1 MSQSLFYTWWEHFSI
16 SQFLHSIIASETTR
30 QMLLNAPALVL
41 GNVKF
46 QRVLICIIFII
57 LLFRTDAQA
66 RSELATI
73 RNSISANVIFLR
85 HALAPGFGDPNN
97 FIKQDCSTQRNL
109 NDKGRLQARLIGN
122 YLRSTNLKF
131 SQILT
136 SEWCR
141 CIDTAKEL
149 NLGQWTTFSG
159 LNSFFQVYEKKDQ
172 VMNKLQKKLDSLGY
186 SDLALFVTH
195 QVVISEQTGIVPRSG
210 EMILYNSITKQKARY
225 MIDY

>member
-1 MSQSLFYTWWEHFSI
+1 
-16 SQFLHSIIASETTR
+16 
-30 QMLLNAPALVL
+30 MLLNVPEIAL
-41 GNVKF
+41 GNIKF
-46 QRVLICIIFII
+46 QNILTGVIFIT
-57 LLFRTDAQA
+57 LLLVAEAFA
-66 RSELATI
+66 RSELEI
-73 RNSISANVIFLR
+73 IKKNISANVIFLR
-85 HALAPGFGDPNN
+85 HALAPGVGDPEN
-97 FIKQDCSTQRNL
+97 FIKEDCSTQRNL

-159 LNSFFQVYEKKDQ
+159 LNSFFQEYEKKDQ

-195 QVVISEQTGIVPRSG
+195 QVVISQQTGILPRSG
-210 EMILYNSITKQKARY
+210 EMVLYNSITKEKARY
-225 MIDY
+225 MVDY

>member
-1 MSQSLFYTWWEHFSI
+1 MTE
-16 SQFLHSIIASETTR
+16 R
-30 QMLLNAPALVL
+30 MLLNVPKIAL
-41 GNVKF
+41 GNIKF
-46 QRVLICIIFII
+46 QNILTGVIFIT
-57 LLFRTDAQA
+57 LLLVAEAFA
-66 RSELATI
+66 RSELEI
-73 RNSISANVIFLR
+73 IKKNISANVIFLR
-85 HALAPGFGDPNN
+85 HALAPGVGDPEN
-97 FIKQDCSTQRNL
+97 FIKEDCSTQRNL
-109 NDKGRLQARLIGN
+109 NNKGRVQARLIGN

-195 QVVISEQTGIVPRSG
+195 QVVISEQTGIMPRSG
-210 EMILYNSITKQKARY
+210 EMVLYNSITKQKARY

>member
-1 MSQSLFYTWWEHFSI
+1 
-16 SQFLHSIIASETTR
+16 
-30 QMLLNAPALVL
+30 MLLNVPDIAL
-41 GNVKF
+41 GNIKF
-46 QRVLICIIFII
+46 QNILTGVVFIT
-57 LLFRTDAQA
+57 LLLVTETLA
-66 RSELATI
+66 RSELEI
-73 RNSISANVIFLR
+73 IKKNISANVIFLR
-85 HALAPGFGDPNN
+85 HALAPGVGDPEN
-97 FIKQDCSTQRNL
+97 FIKEDCSTQRNL

-195 QVVISEQTGIVPRSG
+195 QVVISEQTGIMPRSG
-210 EMILYNSITKQKARY
+210 EMVLYNSITKQKARY

>member
-1 MSQSLFYTWWEHFSI
+1 
-16 SQFLHSIIASETTR
+16 
-30 QMLLNAPALVL
+30 MLLNVPELAL
-41 GNVKF
+41 GNIKF
-46 QRVLICIIFII
+46 QNILTGVIFIT
-57 LLFRTDAQA
+57 LLLVTETFA
-66 RSELATI
+66 RSELEI
-73 RNSISANVIFLR
+73 IKKNISANVIFLR
-85 HALAPGFGDPNN
+85 HALAPGVGDPEN
-97 FIKQDCSTQRNL
+97 FMKEDCSTQRNL

-195 QVVISEQTGIVPRSG
+195 QVVISEQTGVVPKSG
-210 EMILYNSITKQKARY
+210 EMVLYNSITKKKARY
-225 MIDY
+225 MVDY

>member
-1 MSQSLFYTWWEHFSI
+1 
-16 SQFLHSIIASETTR
+16 
-30 QMLLNAPALVL
+30 MLLNLPEIALC
-41 GNVKF
+41 NIKF
-46 QRVLICIIFII
+46 QNILTCVIFIT
-57 LLFRTDAQA
+57 LLLVTETFA
-66 RSELATI
+66 RSELEAI
-73 RNSISANVIFLR
+73 KKNISANVIFLR
-85 HALAPGFGDPNN
+85 HALAPGVGDPEN
-97 FIKQDCSTQRNL
+97 FIKEDCSTQRNL
-109 NDKGRLQARLIGN
+109 NNKGRLQARLIGN

-159 LNSFFQVYEKKDQ
+159 LNSFFQEYEKKDQ

-210 EMILYNSITKQKARY
+210 EMGLYKSISKQKARY
-225 MIDY
+225 MVDF

>member
-1 MSQSLFYTWWEHFSI
+1 MYQ
-16 SQFLHSIIASETTR
+16 R
-30 QMLLNAPALVL
+30 QHL
-41 GNVKF
+41 VKF
-46 QRVLICIIFII
+46 KFQNILTGVIFIT
-57 LLFRTDAQA
+57 LLLVGETFA
-66 RSELATI
+66 RSELEI
-73 RNSISANVIFLR
+73 IKKNISANVIFLR
-85 HALAPGFGDPNN
+85 HALAPGVGDPEN
-97 FIKQDCSTQRNL
+97 FIKEDCSTQRNL

-159 LNSFFQVYEKKDQ
+159 LNSFFQEYEKKDQ

-210 EMILYNSITKQKARY
+210 EMVLYNSITKQKARY
-225 MIDY
+225 MINY

>member
-1 MSQSLFYTWWEHFSI
+1 
-16 SQFLHSIIASETTR
+16 
-30 QMLLNAPALVL
+30 MLLNVPEIAL
-41 GNVKF
+41 GNIKF
-46 QRVLICIIFII
+46 QNILTGVIFIT
-57 LLFRTDAQA
+57 LLLVAETFA
-66 RSELATI
+66 RSELEI
-73 RNSISANVIFLR
+73 IKKNISANVIFLR
-85 HALAPGFGDPNN
+85 HALAPGVGDPKG
-97 FIKQDCSTQRNL
+97 FIKEDCSTQRNL
-109 NDKGRLQARLIGN
+109 NDTGRLQARLIGN

-159 LNSFFQVYEKKDQ
+159 LNSFFQEYEKKDQ

-195 QVVISEQTGIVPRSG
+195 QVVISEQTGIMPRSG
-210 EMILYNSITKQKARY
+210 EMVLYNSITKQKARY

>member
-1 MSQSLFYTWWEHFSI
+1 
-16 SQFLHSIIASETTR
+16 
-30 QMLLNAPALVL
+30 MLLNVPEIVL
-41 GNVKF
+41 GKTKF
-46 QRVLICIIFII
+46 QNILIGVIFIT
-57 LLFRTDAQA
+57 LLFVTEAFA
-66 RSELATI
+66 RSELEI
-73 RNSISANVIFLR
+73 IKKNISANVIFLR
-85 HALAPGFGDPNN
+85 HALAPGVGDPEN
-97 FIKQDCSTQRNL
+97 FIKEDCSTQRNL

-159 LNSFFQVYEKKDQ
+159 LNSFFQEYEKKDQ

-210 EMILYNSITKQKARY
+210 EMVLYNSITKQKARY

>member
-1 MSQSLFYTWWEHFSI
+1 
-16 SQFLHSIIASETTR
+16 
-30 QMLLNAPALVL
+30 MLLNVPEIAL
-41 GNVKF
+41 GNFKF
-46 QRVLICIIFII
+46 QNILTSVIFIT
-57 LLFRTDAQA
+57 LLLVTEAFA
-66 RSELATI
+66 RSELEI
-73 RNSISANVIFLR
+73 IKKNISANVIFLR
-85 HALAPGFGDPNN
+85 HALAPGVGDPEN
-97 FIKQDCSTQRNL
+97 FIKEDCSTQRNL
-109 NDKGRLQARLIGN
+109 NNKGRLQARLIGN

-159 LNSFFQVYEKKDQ
+159 LNSFFQVYEKKNQ

-195 QVVISEQTGIVPRSG
+195 QVVISEQTGIMPRSG
-210 EMILYNSITKQKARY
+210 EMVLYNSITKQKARY

>member
-1 MSQSLFYTWWEHFSI
+1 
-16 SQFLHSIIASETTR
+16 
-30 QMLLNAPALVL
+30 MLLNVPEIAL
-41 GNVKF
+41 GNIKF
-46 QRVLICIIFII
+46 QNILTGVIFIT
-57 LLFRTDAQA
+57 LLLVTEAFA
-66 RSELATI
+66 RSELEI
-73 RNSISANVIFLR
+73 IKKNISANVIFLR
-85 HALAPGFGDPNN
+85 HALAPGVGDPEN
-97 FIKQDCSTQRNL
+97 FIKEDCSTQRNL

-210 EMILYNSITKQKARY
+210 EMVLYNSITKQKARY

>member
-1 MSQSLFYTWWEHFSI
+1 
-16 SQFLHSIIASETTR
+16 
-30 QMLLNAPALVL
+30 MLLNVPEIAL
-41 GNVKF
+41 GNIKF
-46 QRVLICIIFII
+46 QNILTGVIFIT
-57 LLFRTDAQA
+57 LLLVTETFA
-66 RSELATI
+66 RSELEI
-73 RNSISANVIFLR
+73 IKKNISANVIFLR
-85 HALAPGFGDPNN
+85 HALAPGVGDPEN
-97 FIKQDCSTQRNL
+97 FMKEDCSTQRNL

-141 CIDTAKEL
+141 CIDTVKEL

-195 QVVISEQTGIVPRSG
+195 QVVISEQTGILPRSG
-210 EMILYNSITKQKARY
+210 EMVLYNSITKQKARF

>member
-1 MSQSLFYTWWEHFSI
+1 
-16 SQFLHSIIASETTR
+16 
-30 QMLLNAPALVL
+30 MLLNVPEIAI
-41 GNVKF
+41 GNIKF
-46 QRVLICIIFII
+46 QNILTGVIFIT
-57 LLFRTDAQA
+57 LLLVTETFA
-66 RSELATI
+66 RSELEI
-73 RNSISANVIFLR
+73 IKKNISANVIFLR
-85 HALAPGFGDPNN
+85 HALAPGVGDPEN
-97 FIKQDCSTQRNL
+97 FIKEDCSTQRNL
-109 NDKGRLQARLIGN
+109 NNKGRLQARLIGN

-210 EMILYNSITKQKARY
+210 EMVLYNSITKQKARY
-225 MIDY
+225 MVDY

>member
-1 MSQSLFYTWWEHFSI
+1 
-16 SQFLHSIIASETTR
+16 
-30 QMLLNAPALVL
+30 MLLNVPEIAL
-41 GNVKF
+41 GNIRF
-46 QRVLICIIFII
+46 QNILTGVIFIT
-57 LLFRTDAQA
+57 LVWVAEVFA
-66 RSELATI
+66 RSELEI
-73 RNSISANVIFLR
+73 IKKNISANVIFLR
-85 HALAPGFGDPNN
+85 HALAPGVGDPEN
-97 FIKQDCSTQRNL
+97 FIKEDCSTQRNL
-109 NDKGRLQARLIGN
+109 NNKGRWQARLIGN
-122 YLRSTNLKF
+122 YLRSTNLQF

-195 QVVISEQTGIVPRSG
+195 QVVISEQTGIEPRSG
-210 EMILYNSITKQKARY
+210 EMVLYNSITKQKARY

>member
-1 MSQSLFYTWWEHFSI
+1 
-16 SQFLHSIIASETTR
+16 
-30 QMLLNAPALVL
+30 MLLNVPEIAL
-41 GNVKF
+41 GNIKF
-46 QRVLICIIFII
+46 QNILTGVVFIT
-57 LLFRTDAQA
+57 LLLVTETLA
-66 RSELATI
+66 RSELEI
-73 RNSISANVIFLR
+73 IKKNISANVIFLR
-85 HALAPGFGDPNN
+85 HALAPGVGDPEN
-97 FIKQDCSTQRNL
+97 FIKEDCSTQRNL
-109 NDKGRLQARLIGN
+109 NNKGRLQARLIGN

-159 LNSFFQVYEKKDQ
+159 LNSFFQEYEKKDQ

-195 QVVISEQTGIVPRSG
+195 QVVISEQTGIMPRSG
-210 EMILYNSITKQKARY
+210 EMVLYNSITKQKARY

>member
-1 MSQSLFYTWWEHFSI
+1 M
-16 SQFLHSIIASETTR
+16 
-30 QMLLNAPALVL
+30 
-41 GNVKF
+41 VKF
-46 QRVLICIIFII
+46 KFQNILTGVIFIT
-57 LLFRTDAQA
+57 LLLVTEAFA
-66 RSELATI
+66 RSELEI
-73 RNSISANVIFLR
+73 IKKNISANVIFLR
-85 HALAPGFGDPNN
+85 HALAPGVGDPEN
-97 FIKQDCSTQRNL
+97 FIKEDCSTQRNL
-109 NDKGRLQARLIGN
+109 NNKGRLQARLIGN
-122 YLRSTNLKF
+122 YLRSTNLKI

-159 LNSFFQVYEKKDQ
+159 LNSFFQEYEKKDQ

-210 EMILYNSITKQKARY
+210 EMVLYNSITKQKARY
-225 MIDY
+225 MIDYGLF

>member
-1 MSQSLFYTWWEHFSI
+1 
-16 SQFLHSIIASETTR
+16 
-30 QMLLNAPALVL
+30 MLLNVPEIAL
-41 GNVKF
+41 GNIKF
-46 QRVLICIIFII
+46 QNILTGVIFITP
-57 LLFRTDAQA
+57 LLVAETFA
-66 RSELATI
+66 RSELEI
-73 RNSISANVIFLR
+73 IKKNISATVIFLR
-85 HALAPGFGDPNN
+85 HALAPGVGDPEN
-97 FIKQDCSTQRNL
+97 FIKEDCSTQRNL

-210 EMILYNSITKQKARY
+210 EMVLYNSISKQKARY
-225 MIDY
+225 MVDF

>member
-1 MSQSLFYTWWEHFSI
+1 
-16 SQFLHSIIASETTR
+16 
-30 QMLLNAPALVL
+30 MLLNVPEIALGNIKSQNILTGVIFITLVL
-41 GNVKF
+41 VAEAF
-46 QRVLICIIFII
+46 
-57 LLFRTDAQA
+57 A
-66 RSELATI
+66 RSELEI
-73 RNSISANVIFLR
+73 IKKNISANVIFLR
-85 HALAPGFGDPNN
+85 HALAPGVGDPQN
-97 FIKQDCSTQRNL
+97 FIKEDCSTQRNL
-109 NDKGRLQARLIGN
+109 NNKGRLQARLIGN

-159 LNSFFQVYEKKDQ
+159 LNSFFQEYEKKDQ

-210 EMILYNSITKQKARY
+210 EMVLYNSITKQKARY

>member
-1 MSQSLFYTWWEHFSI
+1 
-16 SQFLHSIIASETTR
+16 
-30 QMLLNAPALVL
+30 MLLNVQEIAL
-41 GNVKF
+41 GNIKF
-46 QRVLICIIFII
+46 QNILTGVVFIT
-57 LLFRTDAQA
+57 LFLVTEAFA
-66 RSELATI
+66 RSELEI
-73 RNSISANVIFLR
+73 IKKNISANVIFLR
-85 HALAPGFGDPNN
+85 HALAPGVGDPEN
-97 FIKQDCSTQRNL
+97 FMKEDCGTQRNL

-186 SDLALFVTH
+186 SDLALLVTH
-195 QVVISEQTGIVPRSG
+195 QVVISEQTGIMPRSG
-210 EMILYNSITKQKARY
+210 EMVLYNSITKQKARY

>member
-1 MSQSLFYTWWEHFSI
+1 M
-16 SQFLHSIIASETTR
+16 FLSVRAI
-30 QMLLNAPALVL
+30 VL
-41 GNVKF
+41 GKIKCN
-46 QRVLICIIFII
+46 RILGCIVFTII
-57 LLFRTDAQA
+57 VFSTETYAQ
-66 RSELATI
+66 SELETI
-73 RNSISANVIFLR
+73 RRSISANVIFMR
-85 HALAPGFGDPNN
+85 HALAPGFGDPHN
-97 FIKQDCSTQRNL
+97 FIKEDCSTQRNL
-109 NDKGRLQARLIGN
+109 NNKGRLQALLIGN

-159 LNSFFQVYEKKDQ
+159 LNSFFQEYEKKDQ

-195 QVVISEQTGIVPRSG
+195 QVVISEQTGIMPRSG
-210 EMILYNSITKQKARY
+210 EMVLYNSITKQTARY
-225 MIDY
+225 MIEY

>member
-1 MSQSLFYTWWEHFSI
+1 
-16 SQFLHSIIASETTR
+16 
-30 QMLLNAPALVL
+30 MLLNVPEIAL
-41 GNVKF
+41 GNIKF
-46 QRVLICIIFII
+46 QNILTGVIFIT
-57 LLFRTDAQA
+57 LLLVTETFA
-66 RSELATI
+66 RSELEI
-73 RNSISANVIFLR
+73 IKKNISANVIFLR
-85 HALAPGFGDPNN
+85 HALAPGVGDPQN
-97 FIKQDCSTQRNL
+97 FIKEDCSTQRNL

-210 EMILYNSITKQKARY
+210 EMVLYNSITKQKARY

>member
-1 MSQSLFYTWWEHFSI
+1 
-16 SQFLHSIIASETTR
+16 
-30 QMLLNAPALVL
+30 MLLNVPEIALGNIKFQNILIGVIFITLVL
-41 GNVKF
+41 VAEAF
-46 QRVLICIIFII
+46 
-57 LLFRTDAQA
+57 A
-66 RSELATI
+66 RSELEI
-73 RNSISANVIFLR
+73 IKKNISANVIFLR
-85 HALAPGFGDPNN
+85 HALAPGVGDPKN
-97 FIKQDCSTQRNL
+97 FIKEDCSTQRNL

-210 EMILYNSITKQKARY
+210 EMVLYNSITKQKARY

>member
-1 MSQSLFYTWWEHFSI
+1 
-16 SQFLHSIIASETTR
+16 
-30 QMLLNAPALVL
+30 MLLNVPEIALGNIKFQNILTGVIFITLVL
-41 GNVKF
+41 VTEAF
-46 QRVLICIIFII
+46 
-57 LLFRTDAQA
+57 A
-66 RSELATI
+66 RSELEI
-73 RNSISANVIFLR
+73 IKKNISANVIFLR
-85 HALAPGFGDPNN
+85 HALAPGVGDPEN
-97 FIKQDCSTQRNL
+97 FIKEDCSTQRNL

-210 EMILYNSITKQKARY
+210 EMVLYNSITKQKARY